1 MKKAL
6 AILLAFVMTI
16 ATAAVLVSCGGT
28 GTENGTGSGTEDGTE
43 SKAVALQSYDKESDI
58 VALLQKAQNDGKE
71 AYGVLGEPSLTNGQG
86 LVPQIEVA
94 IDFQKEW
101 KEITGFD
108 GYPQASLIARGSFA
122 KSNTEF
128 IAALGTALAGNAEW
142 LSDAENLDAF
152 VAALSAYNTA
162 HADGYQTTLAGK
174 TYTAETIERC
184 NLSYQSAASV
194 KESVDDY
201 IERLSGSAP
210 AEGFYY
216 TGTADAEV
224 EADTTVDIYLPDG
237 TPALAVANVFTK
249 EDLLPDGYTVNF
261 HIAQAGQIGTIFNT
275 QKDADLAIMPT
286 IGAATVFSKGSDIQL
301 VSTHVFGNL
310 YIAAVN
316 SEVKTLSDLKGKTVN
331 TTAATTI
338 QLLQYLLKQNGIDYT
353 A

>member
-1 MKKAL
+1 MKKVL
-6 AILLAFVMTI
+6 AILLALAMVI
-16 ATAAVLVSCGGT
+16 ATAAVVVSCGETGKEDNGGT
-28 GTENGTGSGTEDGTE
+28 DGTTE
-43 SKAVALQSYDKESDI
+43 KKAVVLQSYDKESDI
-58 VALLQKAQNDGKE
+58 VALLQQAKNNGTE

-94 IDFQKEW
+94 IDFQQEW

-142 LSDAENLDAF
+142 LSEEENLDAF
-152 VAALSAYNTA
+152 VEELSAYNKENA
-162 HADGYQTTLAGK
+162 GGYQTTLARK

-184 NLSYQSAASV
+184 NLSYQSAATV
-194 KESVDDY
+194 KDSVDDY
-201 IERLSGSAP
+201 IERLSGKAP
-210 AEGFYY
+210 ADGFYY
-216 TGTADAEV
+216 TGAADAEAEV
-224 EADTTVDIYLPDG
+224 DTTVDIYLPDG
-237 TPALAVANVFTK
+237 TPALAVANVFT
-249 EDLLPDGYTVNF
+249 EGLELAGYTVNF
-261 HIAQAGQIGTIFNT
+261 HIVAAGQIGTIFNT

-316 SEVKTLSDLKGKTVN
+316 SDVKSLSDLKGKTVN

-338 QLLQYLLKQNGIDYT
+338 QLLQYLLKQNGIEYT
-353 A
+353 V

>member
-6 AILLAFVMTI
+6 AILLALVMTI

-28 GTENGTGSGTEDGTE
+28 GTENGTGSGTEDGTG
-43 SKAVALQSYDKESDI
+43 SKTVALQSYDKESDI

-94 IDFQKEW
+94 IDFQQEW

-142 LSDAENLDAF
+142 LSEEENLDAF
-152 VAALSAYNTA
+152 VEELSAYNTENA
-162 HADGYQTTLAGK
+162 GGYQTTLAGK

-184 NLSYQSAASV
+184 NLSYQSAATV
-194 KESVDDY
+194 KDSVDDY

-216 TGTADAEV
+216 TGTADAEA

-237 TPALAVANVFTK
+237 TPALAVANVFT
-249 EDLLPDGYTVNF
+249 EGLELAGYTVNF
-261 HIAQAGQIGTIFNT
+261 HIVAAGQIGTIFNT

-316 SEVKTLSDLKGKTVN
+316 SDVKSLSDLKGKTVN

-338 QLLQYLLKQNGIDYT
+338 QLLQYLLKQNGIEYT
-353 A
+353 V

>member
-6 AILLAFVMTI
+6 AILIAMVMTV
-16 ATAAVLVSCGGT
+16 TSVAVLVSCGS
-28 GTENGTGSGTEDGTE
+28 EAE
-43 SKAVALQSYDKESDI
+43 SQAVVLQSYDKESDI
-58 VALLQKAQNDGKE
+58 VALLQKAQNDGTE

-86 LVPQIEVA
+86 QVPQISVA

-142 LSDAENLDAF
+142 LSDADNLDAF
-152 VAALSAYNTA
+152 VEALSAYNAA
-162 HADGYQTTLAGK
+162 HADEYLTTLAGK

-184 NLSYQSAASV
+184 NLSYESAADV
-194 KESVDDY
+194 KESVNDY
-201 IERLSGSAP
+201 IERLSGKAP
-210 AEGFYY
+210 ADGFYY
-216 TGTADAEV
+216 TGTADAEA

-261 HIAQAGQIGTIFNT
+261 HIVQAGQIGTIFKT
-275 QKDADLAIMPT
+275 QADADLAIMPT
-286 IGAATVFSKGSDIQL
+286 IGAATVYANGMDIQL

-338 QLLQYLLKQNGIDYT
+338 QLLQYLLKQNEIEYT
-353 A
+353 V

>member
-6 AILLAFVMTI
+6 AILIAMVMTV
-16 ATAAVLVSCGGT
+16 ASVAVLVSCGG
-28 GTENGTGSGTEDGTE
+28 ETE
-43 SKAVALQSYDKESDI
+43 STVVLQSYDKESDI
-58 VALLQKAQNDGKE
+58 VALLQKAQNDGTE

-86 LVPQIEVA
+86 QVPQISVA

-142 LSDAENLDAF
+142 LSEEENIDAF
-152 VAALSAYNTA
+152 VEALSAYNTA
-162 HADGYQTTLAGK
+162 NAGGYQTMLAGK

-184 NLSYQSAASV
+184 NLSYESAADV
-194 KESVDDY
+194 KESVNDY
-201 IERLSGSAP
+201 IGRLSGKAP
-210 AEGFYY
+210 ADGFYY
-216 TGTADAEV
+216 TGTADAEAEV
-224 EADTTVDIYLPDG
+224 DTTVDIYLPDG
-237 TPALAVANVFTK
+237 TPALAVANVFT
-249 EDLLPDGYTVNF
+249 EGLDLAGYTVNF
-261 HIAQAGQIGTIFNT
+261 HIVAAGQIGTIFNA

-286 IGAATVFSKGSDIQL
+286 IGAATVFSKGADIQL

-338 QLLQYLLKQNGIDYT
+338 QLLQYLLKQNGIEYT
-353 A
+353 V

>member
-6 AILLAFVMTI
+6 AILLALVMTI

-28 GTENGTGSGTEDGTE
+28 GTENGADSGTGSKT
-43 SKAVALQSYDKESDI
+43 VALQSYDKESDI

-71 AYGVLGEPSLTNGQG
+71 AYGVLGEQSLTNGQG

-94 IDFQKEW
+94 IDFQQEW

-142 LSDAENLDAF
+142 LSEEENLDAF
-152 VAALSAYNTA
+152 VDELSVYNTE
-162 HADGYQTTLAGK
+162 HAGGYQTTLAGK

-184 NLSYQSAASV
+184 NLSYQSAATV
-194 KESVDDY
+194 KDSVDDY
-201 IERLSGSAP
+201 IERLSGKAP
-210 AEGFYY
+210 ADGFYY
-216 TGTADAEV
+216 TGAADAEAEV
-224 EADTTVDIYLPDG
+224 DTTVDIYLPDG
-237 TPALAVANVFTK
+237 TPALAVANVFT
-249 EDLLPDGYTVNF
+249 EGLELAGYTVNF
-261 HIAQAGQIGTIFNT
+261 HIVAAGQIGTIFNT

-316 SEVKTLSDLKGKTVN
+316 SDVKSLSDLKGKTVN

-338 QLLQYLLKQNGIDYT
+338 QLLQYLLKQNGIEYT
-353 A
+353 V

>member
-6 AILLAFVMTI
+6 AILLALVMTI

-28 GTENGTGSGTEDGTE
+28 GTENGTGSGTEDETG
-43 SKAVALQSYDKESDI
+43 SKAVVLQSYDKESDI
-58 VALLQKAQNDGKE
+58 VALLQKAQNDSKE

-128 IAALGTALAGNAEW
+128 IAALGTALAENAEW
-142 LSDAENLDAF
+142 LSKEENLDAF
-152 VAALSAYNTA
+152 VEALSAYNTA
-162 HADGYQTTLAGK
+162 HAGGYLTTLAGK

-216 TGTADAEV
+216 TGTADAEA

-237 TPALAVANVFTK
+237 TPALAVANVFT
-249 EDLLPDGYTVNF
+249 EGVELAGYTVNF
-261 HIAQAGQIGTIFNT
+261 HIVAAGQIGTIFNT

-316 SEVKTLSDLKGKTVN
+316 SEVKSLSDLKGKTVN

-353 A
+353 V

>member
-1 MKKAL
+1 MKKVL
-6 AILLAFVMTI
+6 AILLALAMVI
-16 ATAAVLVSCGGT
+16 ATAAVVVSCGETGKEDNGGT
-28 GTENGTGSGTEDGTE
+28 DGTTE
-43 SKAVALQSYDKESDI
+43 KKAVVLQSYDKESDT
-58 VALLQKAQNDGKE
+58 VALVQQAQNNETE

-128 IAALGTALAGNAEW
+128 ISAFGTALAGNGTW
-142 LSDAENLDAF
+142 LADEANRTSF
-152 VAALSAYNTA
+152 VEALAAYNTA
-162 HADGYQTTLAGK
+162 HADGYTTTLAGK
-174 TYTAETIERC
+174 TYTAETVERC
-184 NLSYQSAASV
+184 NLSYQSAADV
-194 KESVDDY
+194 KASVDDY
-201 IERLSGSAP
+201 IQRLSGNAP
-210 AEGFYY
+210 AQGFYY
-216 TGTADAEV
+216 TGTAAADAV
-224 EADTTVDIYLPDG
+224 ADTVVDIYLPDG
-237 TPALAVANVFTK
+237 TPALAVANVFTDA
-249 EDLLPDGYTVNF
+249 DLLPEGYTVNF
-261 HIAQAGQIGTIFNT
+261 HIVPAGQIGAIFNT

-316 SEVKTLSDLKGKTVN
+316 SSVETLEDLRGKTVN

-338 QLLQYLLKQNGIDYT
+338 QLLQYLLKQNGIEYT